1 MSLTFTQ
8 NVTVS
13 KFFDAHFYLLYS
25 FAAVCGDTGGR
36 AGASPAGDS
45 APGGDAVQACGTLR
59 GAAVHL
65 HAGHLPAASFLHGR
79 AGPKT
84 AGDGPVSGQ
93 AGQLR
98 LPPRRGTK
106 GEFT

>member
-36 AGASPAGDS
+36 TGASPAGDS
-45 APGGDAVQACGTLR
+45 APGGDAVPAGGTIR
-59 GAAVHL
+59 GAAVHFY
-65 HAGHLPAASFLHGR
+65 AGHLPAAPLLHGR
-79 AGPKT
+79 AGPEA
-84 AGDGPVSGQ
+84 AGDGPVCGQ
-93 AGQLR
+93 AGQLW
-98 LPPRRGTK
+98 LPPR
-106 GEFT
+106 